1 MSTNDIPAKVEAS
14 DECAI
19 FDPGRRRVLAGLAA
33 FTLSSLSAG
42 AAQRPDTPAPGTR
55 GNASEPKGT
64 SMAAVTPSPRE
75 QPFDS
80 GWLFYRGDATGAEKP
95 GFSDAA
101 WRTLDLP
108 HDWSIEDL
116 PPRPEAA
123 GKNAPGTSSPIQTG
137 PFDFELS
144 QGKES
149 TGWVLGGTGWYR
161 KHFSVAKLPASTHVE
176 AVFDGIYMNAEV
188 WLNGV
193 LLGNHPYG
201 YMGFAFDLTAHLN
214 RDGDNVIAVRVRN
227 EGRNSRW
234 YSGSGIYRHVHLA
247 VTRRVRIPQWGI
259 QVTTPDVSRES
270 AMVKVVTRFENLGQ
284 ATESI
289 VVRLRLLDPAGN
301 VLGVREGVEVV
312 GKEDQAEVALALA
325 VIEPKLW
332 SPKTPRLYRAEV
344 EVASGGLVLDSV
356 SIPFGI
362 RSIEVDAS
370 HGLRING
377 EVVKLKGGCVHHDN
391 GVLGAA
397 AIDRAEERRVELMKR
412 NGFNAIRTS
421 HNPPSPAFLSACDRL
436 GMVVID
442 EAFDM
447 WKVAKNPDDYHA
459 YFAEWSDRDFE
470 SMILR
475 DRNHPSVVFW
485 SIGNEIP
492 ERANPEGVE
501 IAERLSAAA
510 KRLDPTR
517 PVTAA
522 ICGFWEKPGHGWAE
536 SAPAFGHLDVGG
548 YNYEWKH
555 YEPDHE
561 LFPQRVM
568 MGTESFPVEAF
579 ENWRMVEKHPHV
591 IGDFVWTG
599 IDYFGESGI
608 GHTSLSGDK
617 QAFLMPFPWFN
628 AWCGDIDVIGGKK
641 PQSYYRD
648 VVWGN
653 SKLEMAVRK
662 PIPAGQAEVLSM
674 WGWSDE
680 SRSWTWPG
688 AEGKVLTVRVYSAG
702 DTVHLMLNGQQ
713 IGTRQVSPET
723 RLKAEFEIPY
733 IPGELK
739 AVALKNGKEIAVLA
753 FKTAGKASK
762 LALKA
767 DRTQIHKSRNDL
779 AYVTVEVR
787 DQEGIVVPD
796 AAVPV
801 TFSLKGAAEL
811 AGVGSANP
819 KDMAGFRQS
828 RRTTFHGRCLA
839 VVRPTGTAGDIILRA
854 EAEGLAPATL
864 KIEAR

>member
-1 MSTNDIPAKVEAS
+1 MSTNGIRANAEAS
-14 DECAI
+14 DERAI
-19 FDPGRRRVLAGLAA
+19 PDPGRRKVLAGLAG
-33 FTLSSLSAG
+33 FTISSLSAG
-42 AAQRPDTPAPGTR
+42 AAQSSERASTERSKASAPKTQTTGVV
-55 GNASEPKGT
+55 
-64 SMAAVTPSPRE
+64 AASPRE

-80 GWLFYRGDATGAEKP
+80 GWLFYRGDVPGAEQP
-95 GFSDAA
+95 GFGDSS
-101 WRTLDLP
+101 WRALDLP

-116 PPRPEAA
+116 PLRPAA
-123 GKNAPGTSSPIQTG
+123 AAKNAPGTSSPIQTG

-149 TGWVLGGTGWYR
+149 TGWVAGGTGWYR
-161 KHFSVAKLPASTHVE
+161 KHFIAAKLPAPIRVE
-176 AVFDGIYMNAEV
+176 IVFDGIYMNAEV

-201 YMGFAFDLTAHLN
+201 YTGFAFDLTPHLK

-234 YSGSGIYRHVHLA
+234 YSGSGIYRHVRLS
-247 VTRRVRIPQWGI
+247 VTRRIRIPLWGI
-259 QVTTPDVSRES
+259 QVTTPDVSAES
-270 AMVKVVTRFENLGQ
+270 AMVKVVTRVDNTGESKEN
-284 ATESI
+284 I
-289 VVRLRLLDPAGN
+289 MVRLRLLDPEGN
-301 VLGVREGVEVV
+301 ELGVREGVESVE
-312 GKEDQAEVALALA
+312 KEDQAEVALALA
-325 VIEPKLW
+325 VMEPKLW
-332 SPKTPRLYRAEV
+332 SPKSPRLYRAEI
-344 EVASGGLVLDSV
+344 EVASGQIVLDNMSV
-356 SIPFGI
+356 PFGI
-362 RSIEVDAS
+362 RSIEVDAM

-377 EVVKLKGGCVHHDN
+377 ESVKLKGGCVHHDN
-391 GVLGAA
+391 GVLGSA

-421 HNPPSPAFLSACDRL
+421 HNPPSPAFLNACDRL
-436 GMVVID
+436 GMLVID

-447 WKVAKNPDDYHA
+447 WKAAKNPDDYHA
-459 YFAEWSDRDFE
+459 YFAEWGDRDFE
-470 SMILR
+470 SMVLR

-492 ERANPEGVE
+492 ERADPEGVA
-501 IAERLSAAA
+501 IAGRLSEAA

-522 ICGFWEKPGHGWAE
+522 ICHFWEKPGRAWAD
-536 SAPAFGHLDVGG
+536 SAPAFEHLDVGG
-548 YNYEWKH
+548 YNYEWKQ
-555 YEPDHE
+555 YEPDHA

-568 MGTESFPVEAF
+568 MGTESFPAEAF
-579 ENWRMVEKHPHV
+579 ENWRMVEKHPYV

-599 IDYFGESGI
+599 MDYLGESGI

-617 QAFLMPFPWFN
+617 KAQLMPFPWFN
-628 AWCGDIDVIGGKK
+628 AWCGDIDIIGGKK

-653 SKLEMAVRK
+653 SKLEMAVQR
-662 PIPAGQAEVLSM
+662 PVPAGRIEELSK

-680 SRSWTWPG
+680 LRSWTWPG
-688 AEGKVLTVRVYSAG
+688 AEGKALTVRVYTVG
-702 DTVHLMLNGQQ
+702 DTVHLMLNGKQ
-713 IGTRQVSPET
+713 IGARQVSLET

-739 AVALKNGKEIAVLA
+739 AVALKDGKEIAVLA

-767 DRTQIHKSRNDL
+767 DRAQIHKSRNDL
-779 AYVTVEVR
+779 SYVTVEVH
-787 DQEGIVVPD
+787 DEAGNVVPD

-801 TFSLKGAAEL
+801 TFSLKGAGEL
-811 AGVGSANP
+811 AGAGNANP
-819 KDMAGFRQS
+819 QDMASFRQPH
-828 RRTTFHGRCLA
+828 RTTFRGKCLA
-839 VVRPTGTAGDIILRA
+839 VLRPSGAAGDITLRV

-864 KIEAR
+864 TIQAR

>member
-1 MSTNDIPAKVEAS
+1 MSTNDIPAKAEAP
-14 DECAI
+14 DERAI
-19 FDPGRRRVLAGLAA
+19 PDPGRRKVLAGLAG
-33 FTLSSLSAG
+33 FTISSLSAG
-42 AAQRPDTPAPGTR
+42 AAQSSERASAERSKTSAPKTQ
-55 GNASEPKGT
+55 AT
-64 SMAAVTPSPRE
+64 AVVAVSPRE

-80 GWLFYRGDATGAEKP
+80 GWLFYRGDAPGAEKP
-95 GFSDAA
+95 GFSDSS
-101 WRTLDLP
+101 WRALDLP

-123 GKNAPGTSSPIQTG
+123 GKNAPGTSSPIHTG

-144 QGKES
+144 QGKAS
-149 TGWVLGGTGWYR
+149 TGWVTGGTGWYR
-161 KHFSVAKLPASTHVE
+161 KHFSAAKLPASTRVE
-176 AVFDGIYMNAEV
+176 AVFDGVYMNAEV

-201 YMGFAFDLTAHLN
+201 YIGFAFDLTPHLK
-214 RDGDNVIAVRVRN
+214 REGDNVIAVRVRN

-234 YSGSGIYRHVHLA
+234 YSGSGIYRHVHLT
-247 VTRRVRIPQWGI
+247 VTRRVRIPLWGI

-270 AMVKVVTRFENLGQ
+270 AMVKVVTRVENAGEL
-284 ATESI
+284 AESI
-289 VVRLRLLDPAGN
+289 VVRLRLFDPDGN
-301 VLGVREGVEVV
+301 ELGMRDGVESVE
-312 GKEDQAEVALALA
+312 KEDQADVALALA
-325 VIEPKLW
+325 VMEPKLW
-332 SPKTPRLYRAEV
+332 SPKSPRLHRAEI
-344 EVASGGLVLDSV
+344 EVASGQIVLDSMSV
-356 SIPFGI
+356 PFGI
-362 RSIEVDAS
+362 RLIEADAL

-377 EVVKLKGGCVHHDN
+377 ETVKLKGGCVHHDN

-421 HNPPSPAFLSACDRL
+421 HNPPSPAFLNACDRL
-436 GMVVID
+436 GLLVID

-447 WKVAKNPDDYHA
+447 WKAAKNPDDYHV
-459 YFAEWSDRDFE
+459 YFAEWGDRDFE
-470 SMILR
+470 SMVLR

-492 ERANPEGVE
+492 ERADPEGVA
-501 IAERLSAAA
+501 IAERLSEAA

-522 ICGFWEKPGHGWAE
+522 ICGFWEKPGRGWAE
-536 SAPAFGHLDVGG
+536 SAPAFEHLDVGG
-548 YNYEWKH
+548 YNYEWKQ

-561 LFPQRVM
+561 RFPERVM
-568 MGTESFPVEAF
+568 MGTESFPAEAF
-579 ENWRMVEKHPHV
+579 ENWRMVEKHPYV

-599 IDYFGESGI
+599 MDYFGESGI

-617 QAFLMPFPWFN
+617 QDQLMPFPWFN
-628 AWCGDIDVIGGKK
+628 AWCGDIDVTGGKK

-653 SKLEMAVRK
+653 SKLEMAVQR
-662 PIPAGQAEVLSM
+662 PIPAGRVEELSK

-680 SRSWTWPG
+680 LRSWTWPG
-688 AEGKVLTVRVYSAG
+688 AEGKVLKVRVYSGG
-702 DTVHLMLNGQQ
+702 DTVHLMLNGKQ
-713 IGTRQVSPET
+713 IGTRQVSPAT
-723 RLKAEFEIPY
+723 KLKAEFEIPY

-739 AVALKNGKEIAVLA
+739 AVALKDGKEIAVLA
-753 FKTAGKASK
+753 FKTAGRASK

-767 DRTQIHKSRNDL
+767 DRAQIHKSRNDL

-787 DQEGIVVPD
+787 DQEGNVVPD

-811 AGVGSANP
+811 AGMGNANP
-819 KDMAGFRQS
+819 KDMASFRQS
-828 RRTTFHGRCLA
+828 RRTTFRGRCLA
-839 VVRPTGTAGDIILRA
+839 VVRPTGAAGDITLRV
-854 EAEGLAPATL
+854 EAEGLAPATIS
-864 KIEAR
+864 IEAR